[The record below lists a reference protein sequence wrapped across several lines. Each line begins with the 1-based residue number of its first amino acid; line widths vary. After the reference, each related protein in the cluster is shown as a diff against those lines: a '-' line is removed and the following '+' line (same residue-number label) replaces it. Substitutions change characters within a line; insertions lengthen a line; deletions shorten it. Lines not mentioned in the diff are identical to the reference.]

1 LSIIREDRGMGR
13 KGLMILI
20 LTLVSIYPAYA
31 VDGWEANLTVT
42 ISTADNKLS
51 FGQRAGAA
59 DGIDGKYD
67 VPALLSGDI
76 RAYFLT
82 EKGNYWRDIKSL
94 TPAETKR
101 WDIRVESPLKGK
113 IIIIRWNP
121 GNMTAVSVINLIDR
135 SSGVIMDMKA
145 INSCSYQNNGVREFS
160 IEVRP

>member
-1 LSIIREDRGMGR
+1 MENRFKISIII
-13 KGLMILI
+13 LLI
-20 LTLVSIYPAYA
+20 LTGYLSKTPVYA
-31 VDGWEANLTVT
+31 DDGWEANLTVT

-51 FGQRAGAA
+51 FGKRADAA

-82 EKGNYWRDIKSL
+82 EKGNYWRDIKSRS
-94 TPAETKR
+94 PAETKR

>member
-1 LSIIREDRGMGR
+1 MENRFKISIII
-13 KGLMILI
+13 LLI
-20 LTLVSIYPAYA
+20 LTGYLSKTPVYA
-31 VDGWEANLTVT
+31 DDGWEANLTVT

-51 FGQRAGAA
+51 FGQRGDAT

-94 TPAETKR
+94 IPAETKR
-101 WDIRVESPLKGK
+101 WDIHVDSRLKGK
-113 IIIIRWNP
+113 IIIIRWNH
-121 GNMTAVSVINLIDR
+121 GNMTAVSEINLIDR
-135 SSGVIMDMKA
+135 STGVVTDMKVV
-145 INSCSYQNNGVREFS
+145 NSYSYQNEGVREFS

>member
-1 LSIIREDRGMGR
+1 MENRFKISIII
-13 KGLMILI
+13 LLI
-20 LTLVSIYPAYA
+20 LTGYLSKTPVYA
-31 VDGWEANLTVT
+31 DDGWEANLTVT